1 MSYKDKKLKEF
12 EDKFMEKFIHMFWQI
27 SPCSCGGP
35 EDCVCF
41 KEMVSFLS
49 STIDEIMACL
59 PEEYWRDFPETEG
72 EEGYDE
78 GYNAFRDKFL
88 KNLEQKAK
96 EV

>member
-1 MSYKDKKLKEF
+1 MTYKEKKLKEF
-12 EDKFMEKFIHMFWQI
+12 DEEFEIYAYKPEALEFIA
-27 SPCSCGGP
+27 
-35 EDCVCF
+35 
-41 KEMVSFLS
+41 KTL
-49 STIDEIMACL
+49 DEILGCL

-88 KNLEQKAK
+88 QNLEQKAR

>member
-1 MSYKDKKLKEF
+1 MTYKEKKLKEF
-12 EDKFMEKFIHMFWQI
+12 EEEFEIYAYKPEALEFIA
-27 SPCSCGGP
+27 
-35 EDCVCF
+35 
-41 KEMVSFLS
+41 KTL
-49 STIDEIMACL
+49 DEIMACL

-88 KNLEQKAK
+88 QNLEQKAR